1 MDEADFDALYGA
13 SFGRIVVQVTSMI
26 GNREEARDCVRGDAG
41 VEQYP
46 RGGTAPVF
54 PVTGLAGKG
63 FPF

>member
-1 MDEADFDALYGA
+1 M
-13 SFGRIVVQVTSMI
+13 
-26 GNREEARDCVRGDAG
+26 RGDAG